1 MEWLVIA
8 IEISTVI
15 VLLVYMYMLRKM
27 SKREKITKLCKCP
40 NCGLWYVDGDKH
52 ECKIEEPEQISWKP
66 IEEYFKGE
74 YDWVLVR
81 MYDGDY
87 PCIPCVAEYR
97 DFDNQWHMNND
108 DYSVLPFPVVEFAD
122 MELILP
128 KSSFTFY
135 QPNAKYDPH
144 ILELQLEQ
152 ASEIHMPGGI
162 VTHAMMDKFNRMV

>member
-1 MEWLVIA
+1 MDWFIIA

-27 SKREKITKLCKCP
+27 SKQEKITKLCKCP
-40 NCGLWYVDGDKH
+40 NCGLWYVDGDEH
-52 ECKIEEPEQISWKP
+52 ACSIEKPEQIYWKP

-97 DFDNQWHMNND
+97 THDGNWHMND
-108 DYSVLPFPVVEFAD
+108 DNYSVLPFPVVEFAD
-122 MELILP
+122 MELI
-128 KSSFTFY
+128 SSTNVY
-135 QPNAKYDPH
+135 TPNHKYDPKV
-144 ILELQLEQ
+144 LENQLN
-152 ASEIHMPGGI
+152 EISSNSSSIPI
-162 VTHAMMDKFNRMV
+162 EFRNMMDKFNKLT